1 MKIFAYGSNMNVNR
15 LKQRVPS
22 AVKVCNASLPG
33 YKFSFNKR
41 SNDGSGKGNIQQTN
55 IDGDTVVG
63 VVFEINEAEKP
74 ALDAVEGLGSGY
86 NQAVVDL
93 RDENGETFQAQV
105 YIADES
111 AVDNTLLPYD
121 WYKDF
126 VVTGAEQNDLPPE
139 YVENIRKAAFT
150 ADTDVERKQS
160 QSAILK
166 GITKPK
172 IL

>member
-22 AVKVCNASLPG
+22 ATKVCNASLPG

-63 VVFEINEAEKP
+63 VVFEIKEAEKP
-74 ALDAVEGLGSGY
+74 ALDAVEGLGNGY

-93 RDENGETFQAQV
+93 LDENGETFQAQV

-111 AVDNTLLPYD
+111 AVDNSLLPYD
-121 WYKDF
+121 WYKEF
-126 VVTGAEQNDLPPE
+126 VVTGAEQNELPAE
-139 YVENIRKAAFT
+139 YVQNIRSIAFT
-150 ADTDVERKQS
+150 ADADVERKERQL
-160 QSAILK
+160 AILK
-166 GITKPK
+166 GIIKPK

>member
-1 MKIFAYGSNMNVNR
+1 MKIFAYGSNMNANR

-22 AVKVCNASLPG
+22 AIKICNASLPG
-33 YKFSFNKR
+33 YKFAFNKR

-55 IDGDTVVG
+55 VDGDTVAG
-63 VVFEINEAEKP
+63 VVFEINETEKP
-74 ALDAVEGLGSGY
+74 ALDAVEGLGNGY
-86 NQAVVDL
+86 NQTVVDL
-93 RDENGETFQAQV
+93 LDENGETFQAQV

-111 AVDNTLLPYD
+111 AVDNALLPYD
-121 WYKDF
+121 WYKEF
-126 VVTGAEQNDLPPE
+126 VVTGAEQNGLPPE
-139 YVENIRKAAFT
+139 YVENIRKIAFT
-150 ADTDVERKQS
+150 ADNDVERKLR

>member
-1 MKIFAYGSNMNVNR
+1 M
-15 LKQRVPS
+15 LP
-22 AVKVCNASLPG
+22 LPG

-55 IDGDTVVG
+55 IDGDTIVG

-74 ALDAVEGLGSGY
+74 ALDAVEGLGNGY

-93 RDENGETFQAQV
+93 LDDNGETFQAQV

-111 AVDNTLLPYD
+111 AVDNNLMPYD
-121 WYKDF
+121 WYKEF
-126 VVTGAEQNDLPPE
+126 VVTGAEQNGLPPE
-139 YVENIRKAAFT
+139 YVENIRKNAFI
-150 ADTDVERKQS
+150 ADTDEERKGRQL
-160 QSAILK
+160 AILK

>member
-33 YKFSFNKR
+33 YKFAFNKR

-55 IDGDTVVG
+55 VDGDTVAG

-93 RDENGETFQAQV
+93 LDENGKTFQAQV
-105 YIADES
+105 YIADEN
-111 AVDNTLLPYD
+111 AVDDNLMPYD
-121 WYKDF
+121 WYKEF
-126 VVTGAEQNDLPPE
+126 VVTGAEQNDLPAE
-139 YVENIRKAAFT
+139 YVQNIRNIAFT
-150 ADTDVERKQS
+150 ADADVERKQR

-166 GITKPK
+166 GTTDPK